1 MSRRAAGI
9 LIVLVVIV
17 YFVVSKYNS
26 GPGDPILTAEEI
38 AVAEVQRAHD
48 SGLPTDALIS
58 RFRAELNVFITH
70 DGLGTFRAIPCLA
83 SEHNIACLVASLKG

>member
-9 LIVLVVIV
+9 LIVLVVV
-17 YFVVSKYNS
+17 YFVSKYYS

-48 SGLPTDALIS
+48 AGLPTDALVDK
-58 RFRAELNVFITH
+58 FRAELNVFITH